1 MPQMMIPSTPLIYDK
16 EEHRLY
22 EVTVYNADF
31 KSPVKVRLNEMN
43 ANSATA
49 YTAINAD
56 KIVEAY
62 EEGKLQ
68 GPLLDIAAS
77 IGEEDN
83 PVLMFMKEKR

>member
-1 MPQMMIPSTPLIYDK
+1 MKIPSKGLVYDK
-16 EEHRLY
+16 VERQLY
-22 EVTVYNADF
+22 DMSVYNDDF
-31 KSPVKVRLNEMN
+31 KDPKSVGINETTG
-43 ANSATA
+43 NSKSYYAT
-49 YTAINAD
+49 INAD

-83 PVLMFMKEKR
+83 PVLMFMKEK

>member
-1 MPQMMIPSTPLIYDK
+1 
-16 EEHRLY
+16 
-22 EVTVYNADF
+22 
-31 KSPVKVRLNEMN
+31 MN

-68 GPLLDIAAS
+68 GSLLDIAAS

-83 PVLMFMKEKR
+83 PVLMFMKEK